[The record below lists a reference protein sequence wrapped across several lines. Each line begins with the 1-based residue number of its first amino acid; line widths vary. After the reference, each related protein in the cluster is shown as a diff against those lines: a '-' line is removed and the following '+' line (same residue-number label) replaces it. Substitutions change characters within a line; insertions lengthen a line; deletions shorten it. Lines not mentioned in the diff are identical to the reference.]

1 MRSETALRARDL
13 VVIELHRVDGA
24 AAEFIVLRVRSED
37 RTQENSGAGSLG
49 MCFECGGSDIEV
61 RIMMA
66 DIGTARRSFQFVSSS
81 VSPHMPL

>member
-1 MRSETALRARDL
+1 
-13 VVIELHRVDGA
+13 
-24 AAEFIVLRVRSED
+24 
-37 RTQENSGAGSLG
+37 